1 MKPELI
7 YHQTLEYLH
16 VGCEKPHAYFIP
28 YHSDAA
34 AATGNRAAS
43 DRFLSLCGEW
53 SFRYYASVNDV
64 DDFLAPDWEN
74 EAGDRLPVPMCWQ
87 YALGRG
93 YDTPHYSNAN
103 YPFPVD
109 PPYVPVDN
117 PCGLYEHS
125 FYIDADTLASRDVKM
140 VFEGVD
146 SCFYLYINGQF
157 AAYSQVS
164 HMTSEISVGKFLK
177 AGYNSIKVL
186 VLKWC
191 DGTYLEDQDK
201 YRSSGIFREVY
212 LLLRDK
218 VHVRDLFVR
227 TTLTDDFSAAEVT
240 VEVDT
245 NAAAEISYRFL
256 SPNGEEIAIGT
267 ATSDNRAVLSIPIAH
282 PVLWS
287 DENPA
292 LYSLYITCGEE
303 HIRQEIGLRRFEIK
317 GKVVYVNG
325 QKVKAKGV
333 NRHDSHPLLGSA
345 TPMDHMIRDLYLLKA
360 HNVNMI
366 RTSHYPNDPRF
377 LELCDRLGFYVCDE
391 ADIETHGMQ
400 SARNWDMLTDS
411 PEWSEAYL
419 DRAELMMERD
429 KNHACIL
436 MWSVGNE
443 SGTGLNHRLMS
454 DYFHKRLP
462 GCIVHCEDASRRA
475 DHLHKKGFVNRRPD
489 YDYIDIE
496 SGMYLPLTPEGP
508 GGKIH
513 TNSVEKYI
521 TSKDITKPLFLCEYC
536 HAMGNGPGD
545 LEAYWQMIYKHDAFF
560 GGCVWEMTDHSA
572 DIGTPGKPAY
582 TYGGDFGNIPN
593 DSNFCVDGLVYP
605 DRRPHTGLL
614 ELKQVLRPCRVT
626 AFDPEKGTVTLRN
639 MRYFTTLADLDL
651 FWTVERNG
659 SVVAQGRI
667 PALAIKPQHR
677 RTYALKLENLDRLDG
692 HCYLNLFFRSNVA
705 HAWSDVG
712 YEYCFEQLEL
722 PARASVAVSARPTAT
737 ELCVSETAHA
747 FLVQNGDTVY
757 TVDRHHGLLSSIRDH
772 GKELLSTPV
781 APTVWRAPTD
791 NDRKIK
797 REWTRIGYDRLQTNC
812 LGCEIVKN
820 EKDSVHI
827 LAHLTMG
834 VASRIPLARI
844 DLTYIFSP
852 DEGVTLSSDVRLVRP
867 NENPYFAS
875 DNSYFVFLPRFGY
888 EFMMPAGCEQLR
900 YFGRGPVESYED
912 KRHASRMGLFTTTV
926 TEHFE
931 HYVRPQENMAH
942 ADTRWM
948 EVATHT
954 GHGLLATNT
963 ETSPVFSFNCSHFT
977 ARQLT
982 ETAHDYELQPLTE
995 TVVNIDYRQSG
1006 VGSNSC
1012 GPELDE
1018 QYRVQEND
1026 FSFAFRLLPVQVN
1039 DVCPF
1044 EKTVK

>member
-1 MKPELI
+1 MKPQLL
-7 YHQTLEYLH
+7 YHQSLEHLH

-34 AATGNRAAS
+34 AKTGNRAAS
-43 DRFLSLCGEW
+43 SRFLSLCGEW
-53 SFRYYASVNDV
+53 SFRYYASVNSI
-64 DDFLAPDWEN
+64 DDFLAPDWKA
-74 EAGDRLPVPMCWQ
+74 EAGDRLPVPMSWQ

-93 YDTPHYSNAN
+93 YDTPHYTNTS
-103 YPFPVD
+103 YPFPVN
-109 PPYVPVDN
+109 PPHVPVDN
-117 PCGLYEHS
+117 PCGLYERS
-125 FYIDADTLASRDVKM
+125 FEIDADTLAAHDVKM
-140 VFEGVD
+140 LFEGVD
-146 SCFYLYINGQF
+146 SCFYLYVNDQF

-164 HMTSEISVGKFLK
+164 HMTSEISVSKFLK
-177 AGYNSIKVL
+177 AGRNTLKVL

-191 DGTYLEDQDK
+191 DGSYLEDQDK

-218 VHVRDLFVR
+218 VHVTDLYVR
-227 TTLTDDFSAAEVT
+227 ADLAEDLASATVTAEI
-240 VEVDT
+240 DT
-245 NAAAEISYRFL
+245 NGAAEISYRLL
-256 SPNGEEIAIGT
+256 SPHGEELTRGT
-267 ATSDNRAVLSIPIAH
+267 LSSDGGVSLTIPLNA
-282 PVLWS
+282 PMLWS
-287 DENPA
+287 DETPF
-292 LYSLYITCGEE
+292 LYELYLTCGRE
-303 HIRQEIGLRRFEIK
+303 HIRQEIGVRRFEIK
-317 GKVVYVNG
+317 GKVMYVNG

-345 TPMDHMIRDLYLLKA
+345 TPFDHMKRDLYLLKA
-360 HNVNMI
+360 HNVNMV

-391 ADIETHGMQ
+391 TDLETHGMQ
-400 SARNWDMLTDS
+400 GARNWDLLTDD
-411 PEWSEAYL
+411 PVWSEAYL
-419 DRAELMMERD
+419 DRARLMMERD
-429 KNHACIL
+429 KNHACVL

-454 DYFHKRLP
+454 AYFHERLP

-475 DHLHKKGFVNRRPD
+475 DHLHKKGFLDRRPD

-496 SGMYLPLTPEGP
+496 SGMYLPLTPKGP
-508 GGKIH
+508 DGKIY

-521 TSKDITKPLFLCEYC
+521 TSKDITKPLFLCEYS

-560 GGCVWEMTDHSA
+560 GGCVWEMTDHSV
-572 DIGTPGKPAY
+572 DTGTPGKPAY

-626 AFDPEKGTVTLRN
+626 AFDAEKKTVTLRN
-639 MRYFTTLADLDL
+639 MRYFTTLSDLDL
-651 FWTVERNG
+651 VWTVERNG
-659 SVVAQGRI
+659 EVVRQGRI
-667 PALAIKPQHR
+667 SSLAINPQQR
-677 RTYALKLENLDRLDG
+677 RTYALKIENIDELDG
-692 HCYLNLFFRSNVA
+692 HCYLNLSFRSNVA
-705 HAWSDVG
+705 HPWSDIG
-712 YEYCFEQLEL
+712 YETCFEQIEL
-722 PARASVAVSARPTAT
+722 STPAAAVLSAPATAVKLRVEQT
-737 ELCVSETAHA
+737 EHEIRVVDGST
-747 FLVQNGDTVY
+747 TY
-757 TVDRHHGLLSSIRDH
+757 TIDRHHGLLSSVRDH

-781 APTVWRAPTD
+781 APTIWRAPTD

-797 REWTRIGYDRLQTNC
+797 HEWARMGYDRLQTNC

-834 VASRIPLARI
+834 VASRVPMVHI
-844 DLTYIFSP
+844 DLTYVFTTN
-852 DEGVTLSSDVRLVRP
+852 EGVTLSSDVKLV
-867 NENPYFAS
+867 EAKVNPYFVS
-875 DNSYFVFLPRFGY
+875 DNTYFVFLPRFGF
-888 EFMMPAGCEQLR
+888 EFTMPADCEQLH
-900 YFGRGPVESYED
+900 YFGRGPVEAYED
-912 KRHASRMGLFTTTV
+912 KRHASRMGLYSTTV
-926 TEHFE
+926 TDHFE

-942 ADTRWM
+942 VDTRWM
-948 EVATHT
+948 AVATHT
-954 GHGLLATNT
+954 GHGLLTTNT
-963 ETSPVFSFNCSHFT
+963 EASHAFSFNCSHFT

-982 ETAHDYELQPLTE
+982 DTAHDYELEPLAE

-1012 GPELDE
+1012 GPELDAK
-1018 QYRVQEND
+1018 YRLQEHA
-1026 FSFAFRLLPVQVN
+1026 FSFAFRLLPVQIN